1 MLAVLHQ
8 ISSVAEDEWRCDR
21 HGGGNPTS
29 GAVLGIRGSEVGV
42 KPAPCSVPGPGA
54 PWSLKISCGSL
65 SEPSGA
71 GLPSACGETPS
82 PPCLTAAFLCGF
94 EEGSLRE
101 VLIDFAVQVWELHA
115 SYETHRNHQ
124 PTLASL

>member
-8 ISSVAEDEWRCDR
+8 ISPVAEDEWGCDR
-21 HGGGNPTS
+21 HGGGGDPTS
-29 GAVLGIRGSEVGV
+29 GAVLGIRGSEAGV
-42 KPAPCSVPGPGA
+42 RPSPCSGA
-54 PWSLKISCGSL
+54 LWSLKISCGSL
-65 SEPSGA
+65 SEHSGA

-82 PPCLTAAFLCGF
+82 PPRLTTAFLCGF